1 MLRLGAM
8 STGQAPSVAEP
19 LEPEA
24 REFYCHTLRVLGA
37 AGLPFLIGGAY
48 AFSRYTGIERHT
60 KDFDIFVRPEHFEAV
75 LDALGQAGYATDVP
89 FPHWLGKAYH
99 GEYFVDVI
107 FGSGNGVARVDDA
120 WFEYSVPDT
129 VLDVPVRL
137 CPPEEILWSKAF
149 IQERERFDGADVAHL
164 LRASGESLD
173 WQRLVRRFGAH
184 WRVLL
189 AHLVL
194 FGFIYP
200 SERNKVPGWVARGLM
215 QRLQAADNLP
225 PSPDR
230 VCRGTLLS
238 RQQYLIDVEQWGYV
252 DARTRPDNPM
262 TDEEIAAWTAGI
274 AVDGVPETD

>member
-1 MLRLGAM
+1 M
-8 STGQAPSVAEP
+8 SNSQTTSVVEP

-48 AFSRYTGIERHT
+48 AFARYTGIERHT
-60 KDFDIFVRPEHFEAV
+60 KDFDIFVRRDDFEPV
-75 LDALGQAGYATDVP
+75 LAALAAAGYTTERT

-99 GEYFVDVI
+99 GEYFVDLI
-107 FGSGNGVARVDDA
+107 FGAGNGVARVDDG
-120 WFEYSVPDT
+120 WFKHSIPDT
-129 VLDVPVRL
+129 VLGEPVRL
-137 CPPEEILWSKAF
+137 VPAEEMLWSKAF
-149 IQERERFDGADVAHL
+149 VQERERFDGADVAHL
-164 LRASGESLD
+164 LRAMGDSLD
-173 WQRLVRRFGAH
+173 WPRLVRRFGPH

-200 SERNKVPGWVARGLM
+200 SDRNKVPEWVLRRLT
-215 QRLQAADNLP
+215 QRLEAVLGTP
-225 PSPDR
+225 EPSDR

-238 RQQYLIDVEQWGYV
+238 RQQYLVDVEQWGYA

-262 TDEEIAAWTAGI
+262 TDDEIATWTAGI
-274 AVDGVPETD
+274 AADGATDTG